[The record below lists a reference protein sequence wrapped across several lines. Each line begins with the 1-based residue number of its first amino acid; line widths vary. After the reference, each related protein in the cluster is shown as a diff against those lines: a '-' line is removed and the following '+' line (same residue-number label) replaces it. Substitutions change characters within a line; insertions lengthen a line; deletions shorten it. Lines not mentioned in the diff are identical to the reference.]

1 MELTAETSSAG
12 ATSFHRYL
20 CIVPTVQKRCCVPT
34 ERNGARNGKVR
45 IDENITPYSFHG
57 TIKKWHSWVD
67 GGHQTGVRLGIGN
80 MVTQSE
86 TGEQGGQIA
95 PKGVVMMVNGLK
107 HNSGTEGK

>member
-1 MELTAETSSAG
+1 M
-12 ATSFHRYL
+12 
-20 CIVPTVQKRCCVPT
+20 
-34 ERNGARNGKVR
+34 
-45 IDENITPYSFHG
+45 
-57 TIKKWHSWVD
+57 D
-67 GGHQTGVRLGIGN
+67 GGHQTGVRLGVGN